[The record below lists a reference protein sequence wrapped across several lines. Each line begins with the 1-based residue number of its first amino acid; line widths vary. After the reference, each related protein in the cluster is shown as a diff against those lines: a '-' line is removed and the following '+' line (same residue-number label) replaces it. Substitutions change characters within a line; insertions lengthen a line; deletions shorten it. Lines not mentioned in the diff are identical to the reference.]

1 MDISYAFAGLI
12 VADRDKAAAWYAK
25 LLGRPADM
33 LPNDAEATW
42 QLASQASL
50 YLLADP
56 GRAGCGVFTLIVPD
70 LDAELTRIAADGITP
85 SRIDEFPVGR
95 KCVIEDPDGNEIGLA
110 QLSPP
115 EPG

>member
-1 MDISYAFAGLI
+1 MEVSYVFAGLI
-12 VADRDKAAAWYAK
+12 VADRDQAAAWYAR

-42 QLASQASL
+42 QLAKVASL

-56 GRAGCGVFTLIVPD
+56 GRAGRGAFTLIVPD
-70 LDAELTRIAADGITP
+70 LDAELARLADSGIAP
-85 SRIDEFPVGR
+85 SRIDVMEAGR

-110 QLSPP
+110 QLS
-115 EPG
+115 